1 VTARVV
7 VADPPWPFED
17 RLPGGRGAA
26 QHYRTL
32 ALERIKRFPLPELE
46 KDAVLFLWRVAAM
59 QEEALEVVRAWGF
72 TPKAEV
78 VWAKTTD
85 DGKRLRMGMGRTVRN
100 CHETC
105 LIAVRGKPV
114 CLSKRELS
122 IFYAPRGPLHSAKPD
137 KFFKLVQRLYAGP
150 YAELFARAERA
161 GWEQYGDML
170 EDETRAAPV
179 RP

>member
-1 VTARVV
+1 VSARVI
-7 VADPPWPFED
+7 VADPPWPFDD

-32 ALERIKRFPLPELE
+32 ALDRIKQFPLPELE

-59 QEEALEVVRAWGF
+59 QEEALEVARAWGF
-72 TPKAEV
+72 RVKAEL

-105 LIAVRGKPV
+105 LIATRGKPV

-122 IFYAPRGPLHSAKPD
+122 IFYAPRGSLHSAKPD

-150 YAELFARAERA
+150 YVELFARRERA
-161 GWEQYGDML
+161 GWTAFGDML
-170 EDETRAAPV
+170 EDETRAHP
-179 RP
+179 